1 MKKIV
6 LVAFTA
12 LLAFSACKKDEKSAS
27 PNNGTTDTTTNTPPP
42 AEITVPEVNI
52 AMVNKVTGSVCPP
65 CGSWGWTTFEDVI
78 TTQGKK
84 AAYIG
89 TYSQN
94 FVAKL
99 FITPEA
105 SAMNTMW
112 SVNSYPTFVVNG
124 ISQTGNTVQEIG
136 DKTKAAVA
144 KFSTEVV
151 YVNSGFRTSI
161 DGDVMTIETKTK
173 FFNDVN
179 VNGDLYL
186 AVYLTEDKVKGAQSG
201 HPDGENAMHHQ
212 VLRGAAK
219 LNGAPASETFGYK
232 ISGGTVA
239 KGTIIDNKFNVNI
252 AGYNKDNLSVTV
264 VVWRK
269 LGVRYNFVNANTN
282 QKH

>member
-12 LLAFSACKKDEKSAS
+12 LLAFSACKKDDKPANPS
-27 PNNGTTDTTTNTPPP
+27 NNNNDTTNNTPPP
-42 AEITVPEVNI
+42 AAITVPEVNI

-78 TTQGKK
+78 ATGGKK

-89 TYSQN
+89 TYSDN

-99 FITPEA
+99 FITTEA

-112 SVNSYPTFVVNG
+112 GVNSYPTFVVNG
-124 ISQTGNTVQEIG
+124 VSQTGNTVQEIG
-136 DKTKAAVA
+136 DKTKAAVQ
-144 KFSTEVV
+144 KFGTEVV
-151 YVNSGFRTSI
+151 FVNSGLRTSI
-161 DGDVMTIETKTK
+161 TGDSMTIETKTK

-201 HPDGENAMHHQ
+201 HPDGANAMHHQ

-219 LNGAPASETFGYK
+219 LDSVTKAEPFGYK
-232 ISGGTVA
+232 ISGGLVA
-239 KGTIIDNKFNVNI
+239 KGTTMDNKFKINV

-264 VVWRK
+264 VIWRK
-269 LGVRYNFVNANTN
+269 LGVRYNFINANTN